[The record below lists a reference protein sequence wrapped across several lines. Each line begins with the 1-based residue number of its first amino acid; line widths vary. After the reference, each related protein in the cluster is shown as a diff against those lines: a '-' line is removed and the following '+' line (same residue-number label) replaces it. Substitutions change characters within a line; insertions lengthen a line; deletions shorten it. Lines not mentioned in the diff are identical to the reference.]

1 LKKIR
6 NEVEIGKRC
15 SVSNL
20 EIHKDKGINEQWNIG
35 EIIDILVKD

>member
-1 LKKIR
+1 MKLKL
-6 NEVEIGKRC
+6 EKRC